1 MMIFPK
7 TKPDW
12 SRLHKEKTLG
22 LWSLSMAF
30 LSVLYGAGVGL
41 RLWTYNR
48 GLFRRRSLP
57 GFGVS
62 VGNITTGGTGK
73 TPAVAM
79 VAVWARKEGHRV
91 AILSRGYGGTYKN
104 EVLEVS
110 DGRDIKADQDET
122 GDEPYLLAKNLPGIP
137 VVLSKKRYLAGL
149 YAHEK
154 FGTDFFIL
162 DDGFQHL
169 NLKPDLNIA
178 LIDGV
183 NPFGN
188 GRLLPWGPLRE
199 PVNQL
204 GRADVFILTRVSDR
218 EIGEK
223 NGKFLKDR
231 FPSIPVFFADHKAK
245 RVVLPYS
252 KKTPGLCTLEGKR
265 VLGFAGIARPELFRD
280 TLMGLGAD
288 VIHFKGFR
296 DHYRFQREEIVS
308 IIQTG
313 KDLKADY
320 ILTTEK
326 DWVRIEDISPVCGQM
341 GYLCIEFTFVSGK
354 ADFFGMI
361 RNGVKRK
368 QAS

>member
-110 DGRDIKADQDET
+110 DGRDIKAL
-122 GDEPYLLAKNLPGIP
+122 GKAIFNLQ
-137 VVLSKKRYLAGL
+137 V
-149 YAHEK
+149 
-154 FGTDFFIL
+154 
-162 DDGFQHL
+162 
-169 NLKPDLNIA
+169 
-178 LIDGV
+178 
-183 NPFGN
+183 
-188 GRLLPWGPLRE
+188 GPLMMVE
-199 PVNQL
+199 SWSL
-204 GRADVFILTRVSDR
+204 LTSRM
-218 EIGEK
+218 
-223 NGKFLKDR
+223 N
-231 FPSIPVFFADHKAK
+231 
-245 RVVLPYS
+245 Y
-252 KKTPGLCTLEGKR
+252 
-265 VLGFAGIARPELFRD
+265 
-280 TLMGLGAD
+280 
-288 VIHFKGFR
+288 
-296 DHYRFQREEIVS
+296 
-308 IIQTG
+308 
-313 KDLKADY
+313 
-320 ILTTEK
+320 
-326 DWVRIEDISPVCGQM
+326 
-341 GYLCIEFTFVSGK
+341 
-354 ADFFGMI
+354 
-361 RNGVKRK
+361 
-368 QAS
+368 